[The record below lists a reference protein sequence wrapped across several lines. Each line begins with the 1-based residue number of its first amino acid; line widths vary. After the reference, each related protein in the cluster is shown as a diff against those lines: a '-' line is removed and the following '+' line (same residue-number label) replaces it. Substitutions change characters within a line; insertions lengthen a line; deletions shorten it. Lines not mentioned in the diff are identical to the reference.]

1 MVTNTLLH
9 LMGSLEFA
17 ILGVHGGPGITAH
30 PQMLRMATAHP
41 QFSYV
46 PEPLSA
52 VSLPSSSTPPWPLS
66 GMALASFLVLPAPAT
81 GGAIFPPA
89 LLQMPGV
96 DLELR
101 LGQRR
106 LRSWGCRF
114 SHWAIRAPSKVRSFA
129 LLALRVGVG
138 AGLRRPRCS
147 GLAESREEI

>member
-66 GMALASFLVLPAPAT
+66 GDGPGFFPCPSCPCHWWCHLPPCPTANARGRPGAQAGAEETEVLGLQVQPLGHQGSKQSEVLCSASPESGSGSRVEEATVL
-81 GGAIFPPA
+81 
-89 LLQMPGV
+89 
-96 DLELR
+96 
-101 LGQRR
+101 
-106 LRSWGCRF
+106 
-114 SHWAIRAPSKVRSFA
+114 WA
-129 LLALRVGVG
+129 G
-138 AGLRRPRCS
+138 
-147 GLAESREEI
+147 